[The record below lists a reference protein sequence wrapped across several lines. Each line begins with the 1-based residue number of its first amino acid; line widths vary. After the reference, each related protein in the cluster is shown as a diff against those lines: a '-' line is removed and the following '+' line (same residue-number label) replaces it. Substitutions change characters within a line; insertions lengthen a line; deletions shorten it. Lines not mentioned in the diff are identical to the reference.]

1 MDDKKIKLRY
11 NLVTIIIY
19 IVGIILLIQLFNL
32 QIIHGAEYRET
43 SNTRLTRESVLRA
56 ARGSIK
62 DRTGVEFVTNEMGF
76 GLEIY
81 QTKADDKT
89 LNNAIKTMTKI
100 LEDNKDEFIDN
111 LPIKVN
117 PFSFT
122 YSSEESQKEW
132 KKEYNIDEN
141 FSAEQ
146 CFNYLKE
153 KYNVEEEN
161 AKEARKIIAVR
172 YEITRNGYSTTRSVK
187 IASDISRE
195 SAVKIREQNSVL
207 SGMNIITEPIVKY
220 TSGALASHVLGY
232 VGAIDEN
239 EYSTRKDT
247 YRNDDVIGKNGIQY
261 IFEEYLKGTD
271 GIRQIDM
278 AVDGSITSEYI
289 SEEAV
294 AGDDVIL
301 TIDAKLQ
308 EVAEKALEKN
318 IKDIAN
324 GKYGKK
330 TGSKAGAVVTM
341 NVKTG
346 EILAL
351 ASYPDYEPGL
361 FVKGISQEKYDSYQ
375 EGNNMYNRAVSGMY
389 APGSTFKMAVALA
402 GLETGKI
409 TPTTTINDTGIYPRG
424 GNPVCW
430 YYTNYRS
437 GHGYLNVSQAIK
449 HSCNYFFYELGYRVG
464 IDGIDKY
471 ASYLG
476 LGRKTGIELQDE
488 TSGILASPKVAKE
501 ISGSDWY
508 LGDTLSAAIGQTY
521 NSFSPLQMA
530 KYVSMLANGGKDIDV
545 TLVKSI
551 IKADGSEV
559 SKDEINEFVNK
570 KLGITDTNNE
580 KLNIKKENIQAILN
594 GMKSVTSESGGT
606 AYSTFANFN
615 ITVGGKTGSAQ
626 IGVNGEQGAHAWF
639 VGFAPYED
647 PEIAVVV
654 LVEKGG
660 TGGYTAGVAKEI
672 MAEYFGM
679 NTNSVTEDMKAISSK
694 ESVR

>member
-1 MDDKKIKLRY
+1 MDDRKIKLRY
-11 NLVTIIIY
+11 NLLTIIIY

-100 LEDNKDEFIDN
+100 LEENKDKFIDN

-122 YSSEESQKEW
+122 YTSEESQKEW
-132 KKEYNIDEN
+132 KKAYSIDEN
-141 FSAEQ
+141 FTAEQ
-146 CFNYLKE
+146 CFNYFKE
-153 KYNVEEEN
+153 KYKIEEDDVED
-161 AKEARKIIAVR
+161 ARKIIAVR

-195 SAVKIREQNSVL
+195 SAVKIREQNSEL

-232 VGAIDEN
+232 VGAIDED

-261 IFEEYLKGTD
+261 VFEEYLKGTD
-271 GIRQIDM
+271 GVRQIDM

-330 TGSKAGAVVTM
+330 TGSKSGAVVAM

-409 TPTTTINDTGIYPRG
+409 TPTSTINDTGVYPRG

-430 YYTNYRS
+430 YYTSYRS

-559 SKDEINEFVNK
+559 SKDEINQFVNK
-570 KLGITDTNNE
+570 KLGITNTNSE
-580 KLNIKKENIQAILN
+580 KLDVKKENVQAILK
-594 GMKSVTSESGGT
+594 GMKGVTSESGGT

-626 IGVNGEQGAHAWF
+626 IGINGEQGAHAWF
-639 VGFAPYED
+639 VGFAPYEN

-660 TGGYTAGVAKEI
+660 TGGYTASVAKEI

>member
-1 MDDKKIKLRY
+1 MDDRKIKLRY
-11 NLVTIIIY
+11 NLLTIIIY

-100 LEDNKDEFIDN
+100 LEENKDKFIDN

-122 YSSEESQKEW
+122 YTSEESQKEW
-132 KKEYNIDEN
+132 KKAYSIDEN
-141 FSAEQ
+141 FTAEQ
-146 CFNYLKE
+146 CFNYFKE
-153 KYNVEEEN
+153 KYKIEEDDVED
-161 AKEARKIIAVR
+161 ARKIIAVR

-195 SAVKIREQNSVL
+195 SAVKIREQNSEL

-232 VGAIDEN
+232 VGAIDED

-261 IFEEYLKGTD
+261 VFEEYLKGTD
-271 GIRQIDM
+271 GVRQIDM

-330 TGSKAGAVVTM
+330 TGSKSGAVVAM

-402 GLETGKI
+402 GLETEKI
-409 TPTTTINDTGIYPRG
+409 TPTSTINDIGVYPRG

-430 YYTNYRS
+430 YYTSYRS

-530 KYVSMLANGGKDIDV
+530 KYVSMLANGGKEIDV

-559 SKDEINEFVNK
+559 SKDEINQFVNK

-580 KLNIKKENIQAILN
+580 KLDIKRENVQAILK
-594 GMKSVTSESGGT
+594 GMKGVTSESGGT

-626 IGVNGEQGAHAWF
+626 IGINGEQGAHAWF